1 MFHHAL
7 AQIHLV
13 CACVCTDL
21 YKNNFDYLSGYL
33 VLDNLGQVSTT
44 ILGNFKDRF
53 DTANKSMGFAPNV
66 IDLVKD
72 KIKYNIKDKSKP
84 LKRMGIKDDSNNNN
98 SDPITNIEKDIDDIS
113 INITSKPYENMT
125 STTTVETFPITI
137 ASKIATVKRKKTNNL
152 NPLRLIPY
160 HNLTQFKCI
169 LHCF

>member
-1 MFHHAL
+1 M
-7 AQIHLV
+7 
-13 CACVCTDL
+13 
-21 YKNNFDYLSGYL
+21 SGNL

-125 STTTVETFPITI
+125 STTTVETLPITTV
-137 ASKIATVKRKKTNNL
+137 SKIATVKNKRKKISNNL
-152 NPLRLIPY
+152 KTIGL
-160 HNLTQFKCI
+160 
-169 LHCF
+169 